1 MNIQLNFKPFD
12 WFIACVTNNFDW
24 HQTRQANKTRER
36 EKKNVMTKLTKA
48 LLPLNP
54 LITDAIAFIITET
67 VRISKCSKI
76 NSLLLKKSKN
86 KYNWEPNF
94 LRKFVVTLLLQQVS
108 IKTDSSFW

>member
-1 MNIQLNFKPFD
+1 MLQITLTDIRPDKP
-12 WFIACVTNNFDW
+12 I
-24 HQTRQANKTRER
+24 KEERER

-48 LLPLNP
+48 LRPLNP

-86 KYNWEPNF
+86 KYN
-94 LRKFVVTLLLQQVS
+94 
-108 IKTDSSFW
+108 